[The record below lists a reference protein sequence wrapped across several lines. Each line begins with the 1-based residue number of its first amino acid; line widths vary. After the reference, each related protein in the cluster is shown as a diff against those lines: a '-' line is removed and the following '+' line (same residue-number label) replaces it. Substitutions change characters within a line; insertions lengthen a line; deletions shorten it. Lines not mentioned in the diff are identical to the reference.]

1 MILQNNSSISLFHKI
16 SSAIDNVILLD
27 FRYKFL
33 SILGLSGKTFLV
45 FILSLLNMEASRC
58 ISLNQNNS

>member
-27 FRYKFL
+27 FRCKFL
-33 SILGLSGKTFLV
+33 SILGPSGE
-45 FILSLLNMEASRC
+45 N
-58 ISLNQNNS
+58 ISSVYTITIKHGSIQMYQFETKQ